1 MPIYEY
7 ACKSCGQ
14 RFEALVRRDE
24 VPACPSCGAAELD
37 RLLSLPY
44 VKSETTKDLAQ
55 RAARRRDQAQAT
67 EKVQEQIKYE
77 RSHND

>member
-7 ACKSCGQ
+7 ACNACGHQ
-14 RFEALVRRDE
+14 FEALVRRGDE
-24 VPACPSCGAAELD
+24 PACPSCGANDLD

-44 VKSETTKDLAQ
+44 VKSATTKEQAL
-55 RAARRRDQAQAT
+55 RAARRRDQAQGT
-67 EKVQEQIKYE
+67 ERMQEQIRYE